1 MTTSS
6 VPPFKNKARKQA
18 ARANEKAKLIK
29 RSEREK
35 KVLTE
40 EEEKNKKL
48 FTVKKRQLLPSHA
61 PPPTVRHVLRLV
73 KTTRSALKQTLL
85 FQALSFSPV
94 DYNNPWW

>member
-35 KVLTE
+35 KVLT